1 MTSPTEDILAKL
13 APESARD
20 FQECFIEDP
29 ATGRIRFTAKGLAA
43 FRSQFARVGIDIR
56 RIRRR
61 EELRTACTRSEHVFV
76 DDLQQMV
83 KGHTELEEVLNSV
96 WPPT

>member
-61 EELRTACTRSEHVFV
+61 EELRTEKEGN
-76 DDLQQMV
+76 V
-83 KGHTELEEVLNSV
+83 KDEEVSRIKDKKRSA
-96 WPPT
+96 